1 MQQYNGISKF
11 KGCSLQNEEE
21 LSIMFED
28 IWNTG
33 DGSLPIGLQLVVLY
47 PQDTEEQPEDDN
59 DEEEHMDNNADSDG
73 DDDTTST
80 SKGKKRH
87 VAEKDN
93 KGKKVKTTV
102 GNQKCQFCEVIK
114 M

>member
-1 MQQYNGISKF
+1 
-11 KGCSLQNEEE
+11 
-21 LSIMFED
+21 MFEG
-28 IWNTG
+28 IWNTS
-33 DGSLPIGLQLVVLY
+33 DGSLPTGLQLVVLY
-47 PQDTEEQPEDDN
+47 PQDTEEQLEDDN

>member
-1 MQQYNGISKF
+1 MF
-11 KGCSLQNEEE
+11 K
-21 LSIMFED
+21 D
-28 IWNTG
+28 IRNTCDDHWG
-33 DGSLPIGLQLVVLY
+33 PSSGSM
-47 PQDTEEQPEDDN
+47 PQETEEQPEDDN